1 MSRFVDVIPARAKCY
16 VLGVSVVGLG
26 VLFYCV
32 IVSFLNP
39 DLSWLFLA
47 CMTVVASFFP
57 VRLPLADREGHSV
70 SVTVSD
76 IFIFTAIL
84 LYSPAVAVTVS
95 SVDGFLGSFG
105 VLRKG
110 EFYKPIFNLAQLS
123 LATFIV
129 GHVFYRLSGALPP
142 LDPGQVRSLPYL
154 FINLGFCAL
163 LYFVL
168 NSSAIALALSFVSH
182 NKALDFWK
190 GNLLWASLTNFA
202 GASAAAV
209 IFLNFERTKFLAV
222 GIAIPIML
230 VIYYAYKTNLDKISQ
245 ANSHVDELN
254 ELYHS
259 TISALAMAIDA
270 KDRSTHGHVHRVQAL
285 AVGLAKHCGVQGQ
298 KELDA
303 LRAAALLHDIG
314 KLAVP
319 EHILNKP
326 SPLTDSEMREMQV
339 HPVIGADILD
349 SVSFPYPVVPVVKY
363 HHERWDG
370 SGYPEGLKQEE
381 IPLGARIL
389 AIADC
394 YDALRSDR
402 PYRPRLSRNEAIDY
416 IKALSNKA
424 YDPALVK
431 DLVAN
436 IDELESEIDRTA
448 IRFPR
453 RLTKGIQG
461 TPEPAS
467 KTSKGEPADH
477 RKLPSTGLEADALL
491 EMSRSMGRSLSVPET
506 LSQVASKIQTLIPFK
521 TCSIYLLSAEY
532 DRVLSCHASG
542 DHADLLKGHEIRIGD
557 GVSGWVAAQ
566 NQPLFNVAA
575 APDFKDHVFLS
586 SQYKGC
592 LVSPLAIEQNVMG
605 VISLYSEDAAPYDS
619 EQLSLMGVIS
629 HYATVAISNA
639 MINREIQEDA
649 YTDELTS
656 LPNFRYFKTFIDE
669 ELEKASRMHYPVT
682 ILMMDLEFF
691 KDVND
696 RFGHKVGDWV
706 LVEFAHTVKHQ
717 LRKTDT
723 CLRYAGDEFIA
734 VLPGVDQEGTLHTIQ
749 RIQDAVQR
757 RTITVEG
764 EQIAQIGVSI
774 GSATFPVDGRDP
786 EELLSIADRAM
797 YENKLIRTRGR
808 RSSSVIP
815 FSKSPSKLT

>member
-1 MSRFVDVIPARAKCY
+1 
-16 VLGVSVVGLG
+16 
-26 VLFYCV
+26 
-32 IVSFLNP
+32 
-39 DLSWLFLA
+39 
-47 CMTVVASFFP
+47 MTVVASFFP
-57 VRLPLADREGHSV
+57 VRLPLTDRRGHSV

-142 LDPGQVRSLPYL
+142 LDPVQVRSLPYL
-154 FINLGFCAL
+154 FVNLGFCAL

-168 NSSAIALALSFVSH
+168 NSSAIAFALSFVSP
-182 NKALDFWK
+182 NEAFDFWK

-209 IFLNFERTKFLAV
+209 IFLNFERTRFLAV

-259 TISALAMAIDA
+259 TIAALAMAIDA
-270 KDRSTHGHVHRVQAL
+270 KDRSTHGHVHRVQTL
-285 AVGLAKHCGVQGQ
+285 AVGLAKHCGVRGQ

-303 LRAAALLHDIG
+303 LKAAALLHDIG

-339 HPVIGADILD
+339 HPAIGAEILD

-402 PYRPRLSRNEAIDY
+402 PYRPRLSRVEAIDY

-424 YDPALVK
+424 YDPSLVK
-431 DLVAN
+431 ELVAN
-436 IDELESEIDRTA
+436 IDELENEIDRTA

-453 RLTKGIQG
+453 RLTQG
-461 TPEPAS
+461 TRDTVEPAS
-467 KTSKGEPADH
+467 EPRKKTAADH
-477 RKLPSTGLEADALL
+477 PKLPSTGLEVDALF
-491 EMSRSMGRSLSVPET
+491 EISRSMGRSLSVPET
-506 LSQVASKIQTLIPFK
+506 LSQVASKIRTLIPFK

-532 DRVLSCHASG
+532 DRVLSCQASG
-542 DHADLLKGHEIRIGD
+542 EHADLLKGHEIRIGD

-566 NQPLFNVAA
+566 NQPLFNVSA

-592 LVSPLAIEQNVMG
+592 LVVPLAIEQNVMG
-605 VISLYSEDAAPYDS
+605 VISLYSEDPAPYDS

-649 YTDELTS
+649 YTDELTN

-669 ELEKASRMHYPVT
+669 ELEKATRMHYPVT
-682 ILMMDLEFF
+682 LLMMDLEFF

-696 RFGHKVGDWV
+696 RFGHKVGDGV
-706 LVEFAHTVKHQ
+706 LVEFAQTVKQQ

-723 CLRYAGDEFIA
+723 CVRYAGDEFIA
-734 VLPGVDQEGTLHTIQ
+734 VLPGVDADGTVHTIQ

-757 RTITVEG
+757 RAITVEG
-764 EQIAQIGVSI
+764 EQIAHIGVSV

-786 EELLSIADRAM
+786 ERLLSVADRAM
-797 YENKLIRTRGR
+797 YENKLVRTRSR
-808 RSSSVIP
+808 RKASVIP
-815 FSKSPSKLT
+815 FSKSSDL

>member
-1 MSRFVDVIPARAKCY
+1 MIPSKQRNRGS
-16 VLGVSVVGLG
+16 LT
-26 VLFYCV
+26 
-32 IVSFLNP
+32 I
-39 DLSWLFLA
+39 
-47 CMTVVASFFP
+47 
-57 VRLPLADREGHSV
+57 
-70 SVTVSD
+70 TVSD
-76 IFIFTAIL
+76 IFIYSGILIFSPEVAVIICAIDAIL
-84 LYSPAVAVTVS
+84 GSSRTKIGSLYKA
-95 SVDGFLGSFG
+95 L
-105 VLRKG
+105 
-110 EFYKPIFNLAQLS
+110 FNLCQLCLVTFVIGHFLYFLVGEEPPLVAANLNLARFLVQLS
-123 LATFIV
+123 
-129 GHVFYRLSGALPP
+129 
-142 LDPGQVRSLPYL
+142 
-154 FINLGFCAL
+154 FCSL

-168 NSSAIALALSFVSH
+168 NSSAIALAICLATGETFTD
-182 NKALDFWK
+182 LWK
-190 GNLLWASLTNFA
+190 ENFSWASLTNFA

-209 IFLNFERTKFLAV
+209 IFLNFERTQFLAV
-222 GIAIPIML
+222 GVAVPIML
-230 VIYYAYKTNLDKISQ
+230 VIYYAYKTHLDKITQ

-259 TISALAMAIDA
+259 TIAALAMAIDA

-285 AVGLAKHCGVQGQ
+285 AVGLAKHCGVKGQ

-319 EHILNKP
+319 ERILNKP

-339 HPVIGADILD
+339 HPAIGAEILD

-402 PYRPRLSRNEAIDY
+402 PYRPRLSRVEAIDY
-416 IKALSNKA
+416 IKALSSKA
-424 YDPALVK
+424 YDPSLVK
-431 DLVAN
+431 ELVAH
-436 IDELESEIDRTA
+436 IDELESEIDKTA
-448 IRFPR
+448 MRFPR
-453 RLTKGIQG
+453 RLTQG
-461 TPEPAS
+461 TKSPVEPES
-467 KTSKGEPADH
+467 ETSKREPSE
-477 RKLPSTGLEADALL
+477 RRNLPSTGLEADALSEL
-491 EMSRSMGRSLSVPET
+491 SRSMGRSLSVPET

-532 DRVLSCHASG
+532 DRVLCCHASG
-542 DHADLLKGHEIRIGD
+542 EHADLLKGHEIRIGD

-566 NQPLFNVAA
+566 NQPLFNVSA

-586 SQYKGC
+586 SQFKGC
-592 LVSPLAIEQNVMG
+592 LVVPLAIEQNVMG
-605 VISLYSEDAAPYDS
+605 VISLYSEDAAPFDS
-619 EQLSLMGVIS
+619 EQLSVMGVIS

-656 LPNFRYFKTFIDE
+656 LPNFRYFKTFIGG

-682 ILMMDLEFF
+682 LLMMDLEFF

-696 RFGHKVGDWV
+696 RFGHKVGDSV
-706 LVEFAHTVKHQ
+706 LVEFASTVKQQ

-734 VLPGVDQEGTLHTIQ
+734 VLPGVDQEGTVHTVQ
-749 RIQDAVQR
+749 RIQDAVQG

-764 EQIAQIGVSI
+764 QQIAQIGVSI
-774 GSATFPVDGRDP
+774 GSATFPVDGKG
-786 EELLSIADRAM
+786 S
-797 YENKLIRTRGR
+797 RGSAECR
-808 RSSSVIP
+808 RPGDV
-815 FSKSPSKLT
+815 

>member
-1 MSRFVDVIPARAKCY
+1 MLFTENLPRKAKSYITIVTVAGSSVLAFALYRA
-16 VLGVSVVGLG
+16 SVGTN
-26 VLFYCV
+26 FQWIY
-32 IVSFLNP
+32 
-39 DLSWLFLA
+39 LA
-47 CMTVVASFFP
+47 CLTLVGSFFTVMIP
-57 VRLPLADREGHSV
+57 SKRRNEGSLT
-70 SVTVSD
+70 VTVSD
-76 IFIFTAIL
+76 IFIYSGVL
-84 LYSPAVAVTVS
+84 LFSPEVAVIICAIDAV
-95 SVDGFLGSFG
+95 LGSSRTQIG
-105 VLRKG
+105 SL
-110 EFYKPIFNLAQLS
+110 YKALFNVCQLC
-123 LATFIV
+123 LVTFAI
-129 GHVFYRLSGALPP
+129 GH
-142 LDPGQVRSLPYL
+142 
-154 FINLGFCAL
+154 L
-163 LYFVL
+163 LYFLVGEEPPLVAGNLDLARFLVQLSFCSLLYFML
-168 NSSAIALALSFVSH
+168 NSSAVALAICLATGETFTDLWRENFS
-182 NKALDFWK
+182 
-190 GNLLWASLTNFA
+190 WASLTNFA

-230 VIYYAYKTNLDKISQ
+230 VIYYANKTNLEKISQ

-259 TISALAMAIDA
+259 TIAALAMAIDA

-285 AVGLAKHCGVQGQ
+285 AVGLAKHCGVRGQ

-339 HPVIGADILD
+339 HPAIGAEILD
-349 SVSFPYPVVPVVKY
+349 SVSFPYPVVPVVRY

-370 SGYPEGLKQEE
+370 GGYPEGLKQEE

-402 PYRPRLSRNEAIDY
+402 PYRPRLSRAEAIDY
-416 IKALSNKA
+416 IKALSSKA
-424 YDPALVK
+424 YDPLLVK
-431 DLVAN
+431 ELVAN
-436 IDELESEIDRTA
+436 IDELEGEIDKAA

-453 RLTKGIQG
+453 RLALGIKDAV
-461 TPEPAS
+461 EPRD
-467 KTSKGEPADH
+467 TTQREPADQ
-477 RKLPSTGLEADALL
+477 RKLPSTGLEVDALF
-491 EMSRSMGRSLSVPET
+491 EMARSMGRSLSVPET
-506 LSQVASKIQTLIPFK
+506 LSQVASKIQTLISFK

-532 DRVLSCHASG
+532 DRVLSCYASG
-542 DHADLLKGHEIRIGD
+542 EHADLLKGHEIRIGD

-566 NQPLFNVAA
+566 NQPLFNVSAS
-575 APDFKDHVFLS
+575 PDFKDHVFLS
-586 SQYKGC
+586 SEYKGC
-592 LVSPLAIEQNVMG
+592 LVVPLAIEQNVMG
-605 VISLYSEDAAPYDS
+605 VISLYSEEAEPFDS

-682 ILMMDLEFF
+682 LLMMDLEFF

-706 LVEFAHTVKHQ
+706 LVEFARTVKHQ

-734 VLPGVDQEGTLHTIQ
+734 VLPGVDKEGTVHTIR
-749 RIQDAVQR
+749 RIQEAVQS
-757 RTITVEG
+757 RTINVEG
-764 EQIAQIGVSI
+764 EQVARIGVSI

-786 EELLSIADRAM
+786 EDLLSVADRAM
-797 YENKLIRTRGR
+797 YENKLVRTRGR
-808 RSSSVIP
+808 RTASVIP
-815 FSKSPSKLT
+815 FSKQSDPLT